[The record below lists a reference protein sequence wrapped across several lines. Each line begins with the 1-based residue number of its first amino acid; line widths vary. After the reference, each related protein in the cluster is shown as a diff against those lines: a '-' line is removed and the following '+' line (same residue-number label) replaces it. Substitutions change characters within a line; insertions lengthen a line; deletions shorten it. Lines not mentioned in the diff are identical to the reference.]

1 MKGEFVTVWRPS
13 QQIRVKVIGLA
24 WRKDQL
30 LAAEVEDDSGRIKG
44 VRPLGGAIEF
54 GESREE
60 ALHREFQEELETD
73 IRIVGPWHLLENIYE
88 HHGATGHEYIFAADI
103 ELADASLYER
113 DEIHY
118 SELDETAATARWF
131 GRDSLRDV
139 GIDLYPTG
147 LDRLL
152 SRWRD

>member
-1 MKGEFVTVWRPS
+1 MTVWRPS

-60 ALHREFQEELETD
+60 ALQREFREELETD
-73 IRIVGPWHLLENIYE
+73 IRIVGPWHLLENIYQ
-88 HHGATGHEYIFAADI
+88 HQGAIGHEFIFAADI

-113 DEIHY
+113 DEIRY

-131 GRDSLRDV
+131 GRDRLRDA
-139 GIDLYPTG
+139 GIDLYPAG

>member
-1 MKGEFVTVWRPS
+1 MTVWRPS

-60 ALHREFQEELETD
+60 ALHREFREELETD
-73 IRIVGPWHLLENIYE
+73 IRILGPWHLLENIYE
-88 HHGATGHEYIFAADI
+88 HHGAIGHEYIFAADI
-103 ELADASLYER
+103 ELTDALLYER
-113 DEIHY
+113 DEIRY

-131 GRDSLRDV
+131 GRDRLRDA

>member
-1 MKGEFVTVWRPS
+1 MTVWRPS

-60 ALHREFQEELETD
+60 ALHREFTEELDTD
-73 IRIVGPWHLLENIYE
+73 IRILGPWHLLENIYE
-88 HHGATGHEYIFAADI
+88 HHGAIGHEYIFAADI
-103 ELADASLYER
+103 ELADASLYQRE
-113 DEIHY
+113 EIRY

-131 GRDSLRDV
+131 GRDSLRDA

>member
-1 MKGEFVTVWRPS
+1 MTVWRPS

-60 ALHREFQEELETD
+60 AMQREFQEELETD

-131 GRDSLRDV
+131 GRDRLRDA

-147 LDRLL
+147 LDKLL

>member
-1 MKGEFVTVWRPS
+1 MAIWRPS

-60 ALHREFQEELETD
+60 ALYREFREELETD

-88 HHGATGHEYIFAADI
+88 HHGAIGHEFIFAADI
-103 ELADASLYER
+103 ELADALLYER
-113 DEIHY
+113 DEIRY
-118 SELDETAATARWF
+118 CELDETAATARWF
-131 GRDSLRDV
+131 GRDRLRNA

-147 LDRLL
+147 LDRVL

>member
-1 MKGEFVTVWRPS
+1 MEGEQMTVWRPS

-24 WRKDQL
+24 WRNDQL

-60 ALHREFQEELETD
+60 ALQREFQEELETD
-73 IRIVGPWHLLENIYE
+73 IRVVGPWHLLENIYE

-131 GRDSLRDV
+131 GRGRLRDA
-139 GIDLYPTG
+139 GIDLYPIG

>member
-1 MKGEFVTVWRPS
+1 MEGELVTVWRPS

-60 ALHREFQEELETD
+60 ALHREFREELETD
-73 IRIVGPWHLLENIYE
+73 IRILGPWHLLENIFE
-88 HHGATGHEYIFAADI
+88 HHGAIGHEYIFAADI
-103 ELADASLYER
+103 ELADASLYGR

-131 GRDSLRDV
+131 GRDSLRDA

>member
-1 MKGEFVTVWRPS
+1 MTVWRPS

-24 WRKDQL
+24 WRKDQV

-60 ALHREFQEELETD
+60 ALHREFREELETD

-88 HHGATGHEYIFAADI
+88 HQGAIGHEYIFAADI
-103 ELADASLYER
+103 ELADASLYQRE
-113 DEIHY
+113 EIRY

-131 GRDSLRDV
+131 GRDSLRDA
-139 GIDLYPTG
+139 GIDLCPTG

>member
-1 MKGEFVTVWRPS
+1 MAVWRPS
-13 QQIRVKVIGLA
+13 QHIRVKVIGLA
-24 WRKDQL
+24 WREDQL

-60 ALHREFQEELETD
+60 ALHREFREELETV
-73 IRIVGPWHLLENIYE
+73 IRIVGPWHLLENIFE
-88 HHGATGHEYIFAADI
+88 HHGATGHEFIFAADI

-131 GRDSLRDV
+131 GRDVLRGA

-147 LDRLL
+147 LENLL
-152 SRWRD
+152 PRWRD

>member
-1 MKGEFVTVWRPS
+1 MEGELVTVWRPS

-60 ALHREFQEELETD
+60 ALHREFTEELETD

-88 HHGATGHEYIFAADI
+88 HQGAIGHEYIFAADI

-113 DEIHY
+113 DEIRY

-131 GRDSLRDV
+131 GRDRLRDA

>member
-1 MKGEFVTVWRPS
+1 MTIWRPS

-60 ALHREFQEELETD
+60 ALQREFQEELETD

-103 ELADASLYER
+103 ELADASLCER
-113 DEIHY
+113 DEIRY

-131 GRDSLRDV
+131 GRDGLRDA

-147 LDRLL
+147 LDKLL

>member
-1 MKGEFVTVWRPS
+1 MTVWRPS

-24 WRKDQL
+24 WRKDRL

-60 ALHREFQEELETD
+60 ALHREFREELETD

-88 HHGATGHEYIFAADI
+88 HHGATGHEFIFAADI
-103 ELADASLYER
+103 ELTDASLYQR

-131 GRDSLRDV
+131 SRDRLRDA
-139 GIDLYPTG
+139 GIELYPTG

>member
-1 MKGEFVTVWRPS
+1 MTVWRPS

-24 WRKDQL
+24 WRNDQL

-54 GESREE
+54 GESREQ
-60 ALHREFQEELETD
+60 ALHREFREELETA

-88 HHGATGHEYIFAADI
+88 HHGSIGHEFIFAADI

-113 DEIHY
+113 DEIRY

-131 GRDSLRDV
+131 GRDRLRDA
-139 GIDLYPTG
+139 GIDLYPIG
-147 LDRLL
+147 LDKLL

>member
-1 MKGEFVTVWRPS
+1 MTIWRPS

-30 LAAEVEDDSGRIKG
+30 LAAEVEDDRGRIKG

-60 ALHREFQEELETD
+60 ALQREFQEELETD

-118 SELDETAATARWF
+118 SELDEPAATARWF
-131 GRDSLRDV
+131 GRDRLRDA

-147 LDRLL
+147 LDKLL
-152 SRWRD
+152 ARWRD